1 MRALCVR
8 VFLLSALTGMLSG
21 CSILFLDSA
30 PAPEQWDGPEA
41 KYAHCDDR
49 ALWPTLDGV
58 QVLASIGA
66 AVMANDASSGKSLLS
81 PDDPIPYVVTGV
93 VYAAISAYGYGVVN
107 ECKAFREHQKVLR
120 EQARYQGTFP
130 QTALKSTAA
139 RPSSDFQILQ

>member
-8 VFLLSALTGMLSG
+8 VFLLSALTGLLGG

-30 PAPEQWDGPEA
+30 PAPEQWDGHEA
-41 KYAHCDDR
+41 KYVHCDES
-49 ALWPTLDGV
+49 ALWPILDGT

-66 AVMANDASSGKSLLS
+66 AVMANDAGSGKSLLS

-107 ECKAFREHQKVLR
+107 ECKAFKEHQKVLR
-120 EQARYQGTFP
+120 EKARYQGFNP
-130 QTALKSTAA
+130 QTAPQSMAA
-139 RPSSDFQILQ
+139 TPSNDSQKLQ

>member
-8 VFLLSALTGMLSG
+8 VFLLSALTGLLSG

-41 KYAHCDDR
+41 KYAHCDES
-49 ALWPTLDGV
+49 ALWPTLDGT

-66 AVMANDASSGKSLLS
+66 AVMANDAGSGKSLLS

-93 VYAAISAYGYGVVN
+93 VYAAISAYGYSIVN
-107 ECKAFREHQKVLR
+107 ECKAFKAHQKVLR
-120 EQARYQGTFP
+120 QEARYQGFYP
-130 QTALKSTAA
+130 QTAPQSVAA
-139 RPSSDFQILQ
+139 TPSSDFQILQ